1 MMMMMMFNYSAA
13 IIIDHRLQYKIN
25 PPCIFQ
31 SFTIIQSRADKIQD
45 IFRAVRLRKQR
56 IILLRLTLQ
65 PL

>member
-1 MMMMMMFNYSAA
+1 MMMFNYSAA
-13 IIIDHRLQYKIN
+13 ILIIDHRLQYKIN

-31 SFTIIQSRADKIQD
+31 SFIIIQSRADKIQD